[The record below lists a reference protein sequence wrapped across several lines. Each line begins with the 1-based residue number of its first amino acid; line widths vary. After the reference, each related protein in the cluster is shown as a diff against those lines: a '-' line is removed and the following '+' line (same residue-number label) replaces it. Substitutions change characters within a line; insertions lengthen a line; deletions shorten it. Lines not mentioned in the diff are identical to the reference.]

1 MKLSKTV
8 IFSFVLLV
16 LIASLYRILP
26 GRPLGFAP
34 QIAMALFSGSILRK
48 QALSFAMPLLSMF
61 ISDLLYE
68 TLYALNLTNI
78 PGFYD
83 GQWVNYLLIA
93 SITLIGYAVH
103 AFRWTQILAGSVAG
117 TLFYFLTSNFA
128 VWIGGGLALNNLPY
142 PKTLAGLTECYVA
155 GLPFLSGSFLA
166 TVLFSGMLFG
176 GYRLLN
182 RYFAASGAT
191 A

>member
-1 MKLSKTV
+1 MKIDKSI

-16 LIASLYRILP
+16 LIASLYRVLP

-34 QIAMALFSGSILRK
+34 QIAMALFSGSIIRRRS
-48 QALSFAMPLLSMF
+48 LSFAMPLLSMLV
-61 ISDLLYE
+61 SDLLYQA
-68 TLYALNLTNI
+68 LYALNMTTI

-83 GQWVNYLLIA
+83 GQWLNYLLFAAVTVIGFA
-93 SITLIGYAVH
+93 ITSTNWVH
-103 AFRWTQILAGSVAG
+103 IFAGSVGG

-155 GLPFLSGSFLA
+155 GLPFLSGSFYA
-166 TVLFSGMLFG
+166 TVLFSGILFG
-176 GYRLLN
+176 GYRLVS
-182 RYFAASGAT
+182 RAWKTQTAT
-191 A
+191 V